1 MKKPTNPVILWS
13 HIRPLLNKPT
23 GPCSLALK
31 EGLDKRSEHPL
42 PSGVYKLREAHSDL
56 WQCLDE
62 FHLLA
67 ELLRANQP
75 LRGSCTWGDQATW
88 IKQMPLV
95 IAFEFGWKVL
105 PGIQALVGDGV
116 NVIEVAKEL
125 PGFFKRIAI
134 LINRCDEV
142 LPSIKGPIK
151 YEYERWLDYDS
162 IITPLLETGLYV
174 IESALRVANEE
185 AFA

>member
-1 MKKPTNPVILWS
+1 MNKPPNPVILWS
-13 HIRPLLNKPT
+13 QIQPLLNKPT

-31 EGLDKRSEHPL
+31 EGLDKRSAHPL
-42 PSGVYKLREAHSDL
+42 PSGVYKLLEAHSDL

-62 FHLLA
+62 FYLLA

-75 LRGSCTWGDQATW
+75 LRGSCTWGDQAPW
-88 IKQMPLV
+88 IKKMPLV

-105 PGIQALVGDGV
+105 PGIQALAGDGV
-116 NVIEVAKEL
+116 ADVEVTKEL
-125 PGFFKRIAI
+125 PGFVKRVAK
-134 LINRCDEV
+134 LINCCDAV

-162 IITPLLETGLYV
+162 LITPLLEKGLCV
-174 IESALRVANEE
+174 IELALRVANEE